1 MKVIY
6 FSLFLAFFAFSCEN
20 DPGIEASTETFLPKI
35 ELKGASSI
43 SLPCG
48 TTSFTDPGVTA
59 TENGQPAQLAITV
72 NPRYF
77 GSTTVNTSDVY
88 DISYV
93 ATNKD
98 GIPGAVFRSVT
109 IPPCNGDMV
118 SNLEGTYTSTIV
130 RTNNGNGSTLTGAQ
144 YTNMEYVY
152 IKNIGGNKYKIS
164 DALGGWYEF
173 GRQLGVAYAAPGHE
187 FTANNIATNDFSF
200 GSAVVVGGFGGPA
213 QITSL
218 NVDPAT
224 KSIEIS
230 TLWSGSTKFTF
241 AIKLT
246 QVN

>member
-1 MKVIY
+1 MKMKVIY

-43 SLPCG
+43 ALPCG

-59 TENGQPAQLAITV
+59 TENGQPAQLAVTV

-98 GIPGAVFRSVT
+98 GIPGAVFRTVT

-118 SNLEGTYTSTIV
+118 TNIEGTYTSTIV
-130 RTNNGNGSTLTGAQ
+130 RTSAAGANLTGPQ
-144 YTNMEYVY
+144 YTNMKYIY
-152 IKNIGGNKYKIS
+152 IKKIDGNKYQIS
-164 DALGGWYEF
+164 DALAGWYEF
-173 GRQLGVAYAAPGHE
+173 GRKLGVAYAAPGHE
-187 FTANNIATNDFSF
+187 FTANNIAANDFSF
-200 GSAVVVGGFGGPA
+200 GGPVEVGGFGGNA
-213 QITSL
+213 QITAF
-218 NVDPAT
+218 NVDAAT
-224 KSIEIS
+224 KTITINTSWEA
-230 TLWSGSTKFTF
+230 GFTF
-241 AIKLT
+241 AITLK